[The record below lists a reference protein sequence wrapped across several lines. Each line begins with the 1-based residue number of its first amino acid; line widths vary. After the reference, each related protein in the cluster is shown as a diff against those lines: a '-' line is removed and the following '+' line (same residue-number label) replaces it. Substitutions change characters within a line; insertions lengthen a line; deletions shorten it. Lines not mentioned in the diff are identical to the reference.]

1 MDLALQ
7 NRIDTDLRM
16 LIVIDRTP
24 TGDDLLD
31 PILATLAEEND
42 LHDARFWVERVADER
57 SGWIQ
62 EQALARLVDHRI
74 LQSEGG
80 RLLWVFRARRYPIID
95 GKAQREVRLRITQV
109 LFSEEIPSP
118 RDIVI
123 ICLADA
129 CRIFNHFMSE
139 EDVERA
145 RERIDIVRRMDLIGR
160 AVANAVQDIE
170 ASIAATN
177 QRVEKQ
183 LAYLSPLADHG
194 CGDPGIRFRRCRGDG
209 GRPGS
214 GRVTEVGTAI
224 PPRGP

>member
-62 EQALARLVDHRI
+62 DQALARLVDHGI
-74 LQSEGG
+74 LQSEGR

-145 RERIDIVRRMDLIGR
+145 RARIDIVRRMDLIGR

-177 QRVEKQ
+177 QRVEKR
-183 LAYLSPLADHG
+183 LA
-194 CGDPGIRFRRCRGDG
+194 
-209 GRPGS
+209 
-214 GRVTEVGTAI
+214 
-224 PPRGP
+224 